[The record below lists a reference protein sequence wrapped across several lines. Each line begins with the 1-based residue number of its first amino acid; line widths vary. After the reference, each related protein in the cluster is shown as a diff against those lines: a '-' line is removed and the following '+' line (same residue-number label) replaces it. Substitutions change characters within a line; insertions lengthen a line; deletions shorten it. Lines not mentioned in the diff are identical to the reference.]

1 MTGSNSFP
9 RVTYGNNAYTTDFHE
24 PYPAPGSGAGSH
36 TSPASN
42 TQSPVHGM
50 PPAFHGRPSS
60 APTTTDP
67 AFAATYSSV
76 RRYGILPQNRM
87 REQNISFNESH
98 DGRVDR
104 NDIDV
109 TRIKGSSDPGQRA
122 RAARMAL
129 ENPAHGALSV
139 ALERHGYGPLHTET
153 RAPSMEELIGS
164 LSPKQLEEF
173 NAAVEYGMK
182 PEDLLAMMATDQ
194 QTTSLSPEGQ
204 SQAYHR
210 MQNTFMVTAHASA
223 PAEYA
228 TPYEYTRPGMPP
240 SEFRGVYVP
249 QAHAHTARQVDREL
263 AARQP
268 VYPPAVVVPD
278 GHGMSPYYQA
288 SNGNQQQIHG
298 VQAPDYYNAL
308 RAQLRSNDDYDAHIV
323 KTGIQR
329 GW

>member
-1 MTGSNSFP
+1 MNGSNSFP
-9 RVTYGNNAYTTDFHE
+9 RVTYGHHAYTTDFHE
-24 PYPAPGSGAGSH
+24 PYPAPGSGQGSGAW
-36 TSPASN
+36 PASN
-42 TQSPVHGM
+42 PQPPVHGM

-67 AFAATYSSV
+67 AFAAPYSSV
-76 RRYGILPQNRM
+76 RRHGILPQNQM
-87 REQNISFNESH
+87 RAQNIAFNQSH
-98 DGRVDR
+98 DGHVER

-109 TRIKGSSDPGQRA
+109 TRIPGSSDPQQRA

-153 RAPSMEELIGS
+153 HAPSTEELLRS
-164 LSPKQLEEF
+164 LSPEQREEF
-173 NAAVEYGMK
+173 NQAVQYGMK
-182 PEDLLAMMATDQ
+182 PEEILAMMATNQ
-194 QTTSLSPEGQ
+194 QTTSLSPHGQ

-223 PAEYA
+223 PATHA
-228 TPYEYTRPGMPP
+228 SPYEETRQSIPP
-240 SEFRGVYVP
+240 SAFRGVYVP
-249 QAHAHTARQVDREL
+249 EQHAHIARQVDREL

-268 VYPPAVVVPD
+268 VHPRAVAVPD
-278 GHGMSPYYQA
+278 RPGMNPHYQA
-288 SNGNQQQIHG
+288 PNGNGHQIHG

-308 RAQLRSNDDYDAHIV
+308 RAQLSSEDDYDAHIV